1 MCFHTPA
8 HKITAKI
15 SANFRAARFA
25 AEEAAFRVK
34 WTPEEDEAF
43 DAIPS
48 TTYERADTSWVDRI
62 ADSPY
67 NHRDCDVLCA
77 FGPAGIESQWPLFVQ
92 AVGYDIG
99 APSWL
104 PAGSTRRSMFA
115 ESGLSVDGKTDLGV
129 RTVDDRI
136 CDREWDWYA

>member
-15 SANFRAARFA
+15 SANYRAARFA

-48 TTYERADTSWVDRI
+48 TTYEHADLSWCDKI
-62 ADSPY
+62 NDTPY
-67 NHRDCDVLCA
+67 NNRDCNVMCRIGPKDMDVM
-77 FGPAGIESQWPLFVQ
+77 WPLFSQ
-92 AVGYDIG
+92 SVGYDIS
-99 APSWL
+99 AIEHL
-104 PAGSTRRSMFA
+104 PAGSTMRSMFA
-115 ESGLSVDGKTDLGV
+115 ENGMSVDGKTYLGL
-129 RTVDDRI
+129 RTVSDRT
-136 CDREWDWYA
+136 CDREWDYYG